1 MENKRKKFYQK
12 NWFLWFWLLV
22 FPPIGLILLWTCHKE
37 KKQKTKIILSVVF
50 VIWFFIL
57 SSATSTDTE
66 EGMQSTTEISTDVSV
81 DKFIED
87 VKSVIQYDIGENE
100 EIKDVTLE
108 NGNLCVYVDISNAD
122 PTPLTMEDLALSR
135 TSSITDAI
143 LELTQYDNE
152 WNTITVDFEDL
163 GYIKNSKENIQ
174 NNDYGRYFPME
185 QFILNKDK

>member
-174 NNDYGRYFPME
+174 KNV
-185 QFILNKDK
+185 